1 MSELPYETEA
11 LPEDDGVLGPD
22 DSLETDDLSRDP
34 LDTGL
39 AVPDKWSVAERFGS
53 TLSESRAGEPLDRR
67 LAAEEPEAGAEEDP
81 NPDQTWPSDTPCAPR
96 AGRLVA
102 YDEGSHPTTESEV
115 LAFDVGIDAGAASA
129 EEAAVH
135 LVPDTDDEDQDWE
148 N

>member
-11 LPEDDGVLGPD
+11 LPEDDGVLEPD
-22 DSLETDDLSRDP
+22 DSLETDDLSQDP

-39 AVPDKWSVAERFGS
+39 AVPDKWSVAERFGT
-53 TLSESRAGEPLDRR
+53 TLAESRAGEPLDRR
-67 LAAEEPEAGAEEDP
+67 LAAEEPDAGADEQP
-81 NPDQTWPSDTPCAPR
+81 NPDQTWPAYSAREPR

-102 YDEGSHPTTESEV
+102 CDEGSHPTTEPEM

-135 LVPDTDDEDQDWE
+135 LVPDTEDEDQDWE